1 VLKLICKFLGG
12 VVVAA
17 TEVSKNLNVEYIFLV
32 LNARTKKNLRS
43 FGQVVLI
50 NFVLS
55 VVEFYVISYV
65 CVKIRDLSHCK
76 LAQTQS

>member
-1 VLKLICKFLGG
+1 MPGQ
-12 VVVAA
+12 
-17 TEVSKNLNVEYIFLV
+17 
-32 LNARTKKNLRS
+32 KKNLRS